1 MEWTLAIVGCRS
13 YDDYET
19 FATSVDAYLA
29 SRSPPELI
37 VSGGATGVDSLA
49 ERYAS
54 ERGMRLLVVPADW
67 ATHGKAAGPKRNS
80 QIVGMV
86 DEVLAFPSS
95 SSKGT
100 WDVVRK
106 ANKAGLPVTIVKV

>member
-13 YDDYET
+13 YVDYET
-19 FATSVDAYLA
+19 FSASVDAYLT
-29 SRSPPELI
+29 SRTPPELI
-37 VSGGATGVDSLA
+37 VSGGASGVDSLA

-54 ERGMRLLVVPADW
+54 EREIRLLVVPANW
-67 ATHGKAAGPKRNS
+67 AAHGKSAGPKRNS

-100 WDVVRK
+100 WDVVNK
-106 ANKAGLPVTIVKV
+106 AKKAGLPVTVVKV